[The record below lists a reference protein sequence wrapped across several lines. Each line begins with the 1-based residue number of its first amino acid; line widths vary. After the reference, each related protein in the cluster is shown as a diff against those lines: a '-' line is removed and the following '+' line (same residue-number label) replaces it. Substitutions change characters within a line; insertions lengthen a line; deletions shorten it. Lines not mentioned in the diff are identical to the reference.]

1 MLDLVQL
8 GVRWTGAGLAAN
20 NKAEQWVGGWM
31 RMVAG
36 RVERALYGSLVAG
49 FRKRRSDGATPDK
62 QGQWE
67 CSGANESVVEL
78 QSWTS
83 KVGRGASWPR
93 TEWLGGLGRMGWSMS
108 C

>member
-36 RVERALYGSLVAG
+36 RVERALYGSWLPDSESDAATSDARQTRAVEMQ
-49 FRKRRSDGATPDK
+49 RRGRESDGAAELDGHD
-62 QGQWE
+62 QG
-67 CSGANESVVEL
+67 A
-78 QSWTS
+78 
-83 KVGRGASWPR
+83 KWPR
-93 TEWLGGLGRMGWSMS
+93 IEQVGGLGRMGWPVS